1 VPQCIFDAREHSVGT
16 MAVTQT
22 DIDALN
28 RAIASG
34 TRSVTI
40 GGQTVIYN
48 TTESLIKA
56 RNDLQAQLSAQNS
69 KASGSRK
76 PKQMLLFQNG
86 RGF

>member
-1 VPQCIFDAREHSVGT
+1 MIAPT

-56 RNDLQAQLSAQNS
+56 RNDLQAQLSAQS
-69 KASGSRK
+69 AQASGTRR
-76 PKQMLLFQNG
+76 PKQTLLFQSG
-86 RGF
+86 RGFD

>member
-1 VPQCIFDAREHSVGT
+1 
-16 MAVTQT
+16 MVTQA
-22 DIDALN
+22 DMDSLN

-40 GGQTVIYN
+40 GGQTVVYN

-56 RNDLQAQLSAQNS
+56 RNDAQTQLNAQNAQS
-69 KASGSRK
+69 TGKRR
-76 PKQMLLFQNG
+76 PKQTLLYQAS

>member
-1 VPQCIFDAREHSVGT
+1 MP
-16 MAVTQT
+16 VTQA
-22 DIDALN
+22 DIDSLN

-56 RNDLQAQLSAQNS
+56 RNDLRTEMQADAIKRKGTRRS
-69 KASGSRK
+69 KQS
-76 PKQMLLFQNG
+76 LLFQSDK
-86 RGF
+86 GF